1 MNTGHAETT
10 PALCGFKKMKFQ
22 NKGAYIK
29 NSSVASMHKEY
40 LFLKKEKGK
49 KKNTTGT
56 IYKKYLNQKA
66 STGDKNLIFKQT
78 RI

>member
-1 MNTGHAETT
+1 
-10 PALCGFKKMKFQ
+10 MKFQ

-49 KKNTTGT
+49 KNTTGT

-78 RI
+78 RIWHDGFMAVISCH

>member
-1 MNTGHAETT
+1 
-10 PALCGFKKMKFQ
+10 MKFQ

-78 RI
+78 RIWHDGFMAVISCH